1 MSASNPNPRTR
12 RDRLRAGLIEGDGET
27 KGNRMSQFVSF
38 QRPADGQDPVQKLV
52 FLNLRYISHAEY
64 DHERG
69 ALLLVTG
76 TGGSERE
83 YRLTG
88 QAAQEVLRV
97 LRG

>member
-1 MSASNPNPRTR
+1 
-12 RDRLRAGLIEGDGET
+12 
-27 KGNRMSQFVSF
+27 MSQFVSF
-38 QRPADGQDPVQKLV
+38 QQPGEPREAASKLV
-52 FLNLRYISHAEY
+52 FLNVAYISHAEY
-64 DHERG
+64 EREKG
-69 ALLLVTG
+69 TLSLVTG

>member
-1 MSASNPNPRTR
+1 
-12 RDRLRAGLIEGDGET
+12 
-27 KGNRMSQFVSF
+27 MSQFVSF
-38 QRPADGQDPVQKLV
+38 QQPADTRDPVQKLV

-64 DHERG
+64 EQDKG
-69 ALLLVTG
+69 TLLLVTG